1 MATKS
6 TKVEAPLTTRV
17 NHMNTTIHNVES
29 IKITEPKEIPC
40 SAGDFF
46 VRHLF
51 VKTDKFEVTL
61 TITSSSKDK
70 LEITSYEF

>member
-1 MATKS
+1 
-6 TKVEAPLTTRV
+6 
-17 NHMNTTIHNVES
+17 MNSSIHNVES
-29 IKITEPKEIPC
+29 VKITEAKEIPC

-51 VKTDKFEVTL
+51 IKTDKFEVTL
-61 TITSSSKDK
+61 TITSSSKDT